1 MISESYYLILLTKN
15 QQLANQLLTLKGI
28 FLFLFMN
35 VMINFKNNT

>member
-1 MISESYYLILLTKN
+1 MISESYLLILLTKN
-15 QQLANQLLTLKGI
+15 QQLDNQLLMLKGI

>member
-15 QQLANQLLTLKGI
+15 QQLDNQLLMLKGI